1 MYDDFQAL
9 DVQIVGVSFDA
20 VAQLQSW
27 AEQESFQ
34 FELWSDTNKSLALH
48 YGAASSPN
56 AWVADRIS
64 VLLDRNGEVLLTYMD
79 NVSVGAHPKEV
90 LDDCRILFG
99 E

>member
-1 MYDDFQAL
+1 M
-9 DVQIVGVSFDA
+9 QIVGVSFDD

-27 AEQESFQ
+27 AEKESFQ
-34 FELWSDTNKSLALH
+34 FELWSDTNKSLAVH
-48 YGAASSPN
+48 YGAADSPN

-64 VLLDRNGEVLLTYMD
+64 VLLDRKGEVLLSYTD

-99 E
+99 D